1 MRLVLWRLPGLT
13 HFFKNEGEEGF
24 DSSTIPNLF
33 EQWCAFFNVP
43 QEPDKCKCCETGPTV
58 FPPYPRR
65 LESLTVCRYHYTK
78 TALSSQLFKD
88 PECWSSLSRSA
99 DRHSP
104 NWANQAAVKWYL
116 CFPCFYFTYFIFSQS
131 FSRTSS
137 SSSLSSLCTNSSSDQ
152 TVISTANL
160 FSERFKIPSSETLLP
175 GTWSK
180 PWGNPNSSRMG
191 KLMFLCASRQALT
204 LSSFVPL

>member
-1 MRLVLWRLPGLT
+1 MLATPL
-13 HFFKNEGEEGF
+13 
-24 DSSTIPNLF
+24 DSTIPNLF
-33 EQWCAFFNVP
+33 EQWCAFFYVP
-43 QEPDKCKCCETGPTV
+43 QKPAKWKCCETGPTV
-58 FPPYPRR
+58 FPPYPRI
-65 LESLTVCRYHYTK
+65 LESPTVCRCHYTK

-88 PECWSSLSRSA
+88 PECWSGLTRSG
-99 DRHSP
+99 DWHST
-104 NWANQAAVKWYL
+104 NWAKQAAVLNDIYA
-116 CFPCFYFTYFIFSQS
+116 FPFFFLFSQS

-152 TVISTANL
+152 TVIPTANL
-160 FSERFKIPSSETLLP
+160 LSERFKIPSSETLLP